1 MATATPTEV
10 RPSAYMMGTSRQL
23 KAVADKRAEANS
35 ETAHPCDLKGAG
47 GRAGAQKEKGLEGK
61 AQGEAR
67 ATVSPPCA
75 PALCF
80 AVRER
85 LQHFIPAPAQAE
97 PTETMCH
104 ARSRVARRSLRGQ
117 MVMQLRSRSLA
128 EA

>member
-10 RPSAYMMGTSRQL
+10 RPYAYMMGTSRQL
-23 KAVADKRAEANS
+23 QAVADKT
-35 ETAHPCDLKGAG
+35 TAAIAATALPCDLQGAG

-85 LQHFIPAPAQAE
+85 LQ
-97 PTETMCH
+97 
-104 ARSRVARRSLRGQ
+104 
-117 MVMQLRSRSLA
+117 
-128 EA
+128 